1 MGVNDICGEFDI
13 LKRRNDEENFVDIS
27 WSDDGGN
34 AWYSDYSTDY
44 LR

>member
-1 MGVNDICGEFDI
+1 MGINDVCGEFDI
-13 LKRRNDEENFVDIS
+13 LKRRNNEENFVDIS

-34 AWYSDYSTDY
+34 TWYGGYPTGY